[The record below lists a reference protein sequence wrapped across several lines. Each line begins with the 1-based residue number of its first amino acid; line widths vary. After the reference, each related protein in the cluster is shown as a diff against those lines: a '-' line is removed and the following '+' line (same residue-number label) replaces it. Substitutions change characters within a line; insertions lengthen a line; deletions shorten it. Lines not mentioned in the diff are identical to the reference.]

1 MDDEALAFAK
11 DLMQYCFK
19 EFLVADLDLG
29 TIESR
34 DLPPSPFTSTM
45 GRAVI
50 LYSRQIYKYL
60 CFSAAIYMEHI
71 RRDANEFGQFA
82 QIIADALI
90 EDNPFLELTA
100 LCSFIVNMC
109 LLMHRTGDE
118 TLALKGCYAIAT
130 VYPKLKTS
138 FYFEGGWENYHIF
151 CSVHIFSLKTQGI
164 VELEYYK
171 I

>member
-1 MDDEALAFAK
+1 MDDEALVFAK

-19 EFLVADLDLG
+19 EFLVADLKLG
-29 TIESR
+29 AIETR
-34 DLPPSPFTSTM
+34 DQSPFTSTM

-71 RRDANEFGQFA
+71 RRDANEFDQFA
-82 QIIADALI
+82 KIIADTLI

-109 LLMHRTGDE
+109 LVMHIIGDE

-130 VYPKLKTS
+130 VYSKLKIN

-151 CSVHIFSLKTQGI
+151 CTVHIFSLKTQGI
-164 VELEYYK
+164 VELEPYK
-171 I
+171 N